1 MGRSDQTEYN
11 KQVYAEHMLKAKAEG
26 LCSMLR
32 CKSLAAEG
40 KARCQFHV
48 DRTREQK
55 KANRE
60 DRRRKKLCV
69 MRGCDQTPNEG
80 KLQCQLH
87 LDANLAYNRKYNHEF
102 TVVDELNYK
111 AATHCDFC
119 GQPFNGETPSVD
131 HDRKHCPTMRH
142 CRLCTRGLVH
152 WDCNTHAIAWFEW
165 YEDKFGVT
173 DSRLTAYRNRF
184 PVPRTEMVI

>member
-48 DRTREQK
+48 DRT
-55 KANRE
+55 
-60 DRRRKKLCV
+60 
-69 MRGCDQTPNEG
+69 
-80 KLQCQLH
+80 
-87 LDANLAYNRKYNHEF
+87 
-102 TVVDELNYK
+102 
-111 AATHCDFC
+111 
-119 GQPFNGETPSVD
+119 S
-131 HDRKHCPTMRH
+131 